1 MPHPPE
7 FVRWCEQEIAT
18 LREELAALAY
28 GSTHIGR
35 REAGGP
41 WIDITEEE
49 IGRLTALIENMEA
62 VLRTEPAC

>member
-1 MPHPPE
+1 MPQHPE

-18 LREELAALAY
+18 LREELAALGS

-49 IGRLTALIENMEA
+49 IRRLTALIEDMEA
-62 VLRTEPAC
+62 VLRTEPAR